1 MCECDW
7 RHLREPVRPRLPEVE
22 VVLVIVVEVEVRV
35 HAAGV
40 EAASAGVQAGVRALV
55 YIHTAGVGVPGVAN
69 LDIRAVN
76 EHSRSFTVPGEGP

>member
-1 MCECDW
+1 MD
-7 RHLREPVRPRLPEVE
+7 RFTA
-22 VVLVIVVEVEVRV
+22 LVISTVVSVWMAAPEDEVS
-35 HAAGV
+35 AMCAGV

-69 LDIRAVN
+69 LDNRAVK